1 MSSLS
6 ITAPQFTL
14 EEERQEQETIS
25 ADESQAAHGDL
36 YGTTTIPQYSPSSS
50 LEEEFYRALEE
61 LPNEEKE
68 GYLEALDRAPLLVEQ
83 ESNIHWFLRAE
94 ESQAWAAAERLVNYW
109 ELRRWLFGERAWLPL
124 TATGD
129 GALSPTDVELLET
142 GFCTLLP
149 MEDLYG
155 RGILCFQV
163 PKEKL
168 KADRL
173 AMARVTFYV
182 LSLAMWTRPL
192 VVQNG
197 LVLIADTKHYTME
210 RYDRKFIKCVAYLFT
225 GWHPVVTRAF
235 HIMAPPGLKSC
246 FQLVLPYIKYFMT
259 RHVRLRFQVHRGT
272 TTQCAMDL
280 KEYGIVTPNLPV
292 EMGGYFTREQFV
304 QWLRDFIRPKEL
316 QREEEYVAS
325 LDYETLE
332 EDEMPEGYHFT
343 TSSDGD
349 LINMNGSLILP
360 MENEMTICT
369 GTFPPRDVIIGTN
382 QNMTF

>member
-1 MSSLS
+1 MVIYMAL
-6 ITAPQFTL
+6 AVPPY
-14 EEERQEQETIS
+14 E
-25 ADESQAAHGDL
+25 
-36 YGTTTIPQYSPSSS
+36 PSPS
-50 LEEEFYRALEE
+50 LEEEFRRALEE
-61 LPNEEKE
+61 LPQEDKE
-68 GYLEALDRAPLLVEQ
+68 GYLEAVDRAPLLVEQ
-83 ESNIHWFLRAE
+83 ESNVHWFLRAE
-94 ESQAWAAAERLVNYW
+94 ESQPWAAAERLVNYW

-149 MEDLYG
+149 MEDVHG

-163 PKEKL
+163 PKDKL
-168 KADRL
+168 NADRL

-235 HIMAPPGLKSC
+235 HIIAPPGLKSC

-280 KEYGIVTPNLPV
+280 KDYGIATPNLPV
-292 EMGGYFTREQFV
+292 EMGGFFTREQFV
-304 QWLRDFIRPKEL
+304 QWLRDYIRPKEL

-325 LDYETLE
+325 LDYETLD
-332 EDEMPEGYHFT
+332 EDEMPDGYHFST
-343 TSSDGD
+343 DSD
-349 LINMNGSLILP
+349 LINVNGSLILP
-360 MENEMTICT
+360 MESEMTMMNTC
-369 GTFPPRDVIIGTN
+369 TFPPRDVIIGTTPSN
-382 QNMTF
+382 ETF